1 MASTPWLLLFCLAAA
16 AAAASSRVLQARA
29 QPDNK
34 GFISIDCGFPGT
46 TSYVDSTTELSYA
59 PDAAFIDAG
68 SNHNISVEYMKPQ
81 SLLSKRYH
89 DLRRFPD
96 GTRNCYTLRSL
107 VPGLKYLIR
116 ATFLYGNY
124 DGLNRMPLFDLHIG
138 VNF

>member
-1 MASTPWLLLFCLAAA
+1 MASTPWLLLFCLA

-34 GFISIDCGFPGT
+34 DCGFPGT

-124 DGLNRMPLFDLHIG
+124 DGLNGMPLFDLHIG